1 MNNRSLSYLRLQY
14 KRAKKLLPGILALF
28 LAFFAVIT
36 VVAVVLY
43 SKRDE
48 KDSKVRYRIGIMGET
63 DSSFV
68 EFGIKAVENLDDIGT
83 ALEFIQF
90 ADEKEAARA
99 IDDNEISVYIFIPD
113 GFIDSVECGRNDIK
127 LICVAHERNR
137 DSIQAVVIRELLYSA
152 STFLTASQCSIFS
165 LQEVMEKSGITGSFW
180 EITDDI
186 NLRLLLDIVSRSE
199 FLKVKNI
206 GISGAEGIEEY
217 YFCAVIVIM
226 LSLFSLA
233 ANTFFVKKGEGLE
246 RQLKFGGVGTF
257 GQVLTEYFSYFCVSF
272 LCLLAV
278 WMTALAIVK
287 SGINKPLLGIFPD
300 RLFSADFFWA
310 LVGAVMIIS
319 AFQFALYEI
328 CGAGIG
334 GMMIQFVLAVFTCF
348 ISGTFYPISFLPD
361 IFDTLG
367 TFLPAGIGMRFLLY
381 SGTEGPSGLTVAAF
395 FGILLLCFGAS
406 LYGRNKHMERA

>member
-1 MNNRSLSYLRLQY
+1 MKNRGLSYLRLQL
-14 KRAKKLLPGILALF
+14 KRAKKLLPGIMALF

-36 VVAVVLY
+36 VATVVLY

-48 KDSKVRYRIGIMGET
+48 KDSKVRYRIGILGET

-68 EFGIKAVENLDDIGT
+68 EFGIKAVNNLDDIKT
-83 ALEFIQF
+83 ALEFVQF
-90 ADEKEAARA
+90 EDEKQALKAV
-99 IDDNEISVYIFIPD
+99 NERDIAVYIYVPEDFVE
-113 GFIDSVECGRNDIK
+113 SVERGRNDIK

-165 LQEVMEKSGITGSFW
+165 LQEVMEKTGLTGSFW

-186 NLRLLLDIVSRSE
+186 NIRLLLDIVSRGE

-217 YFCAVIVIM
+217 YFCALIVIM

-257 GQVLTEYFSYFCVSF
+257 GQILTEYFSYLFVSL
-272 LCLLAV
+272 LCIIAV
-278 WMTALAIVK
+278 WLTAFAIIK
-287 SGINKPLLGIFPD
+287 SGINQSLSEIFPS
-300 RLFSADFFWA
+300 RLFSTDFFLA
-310 LVGAVMIIS
+310 LVGAAVIVSI
-319 AFQFALYEI
+319 FQFALYEI

-348 ISGTFYPISFLPD
+348 ISGAFYPMSFLPD
-361 IFDTLG
+361 IFDTIG

-381 SGTEGPSGLTVAAF
+381 AGETGPSGLTVAAF
-395 FGILLLCFGAS
+395 IGILLLCFVSS